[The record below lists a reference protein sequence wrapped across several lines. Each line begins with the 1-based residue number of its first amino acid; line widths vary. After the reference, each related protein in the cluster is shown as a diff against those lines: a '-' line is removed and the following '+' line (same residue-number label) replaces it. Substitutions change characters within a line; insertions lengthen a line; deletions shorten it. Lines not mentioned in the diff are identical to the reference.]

1 MMIDRSTSATLDR
14 IFDEMYNLISE
25 ANRIP
30 LTDKIIIEESD
41 LAGILDD
48 LKEAIPKE
56 VKSATRLLEEQ
67 KAEKV
72 IFLVRILQ
80 SKNLLLFVLV
90 KLQIAGEGG
99 LHQIRQILPLDFAG
113 KNTHRDISLC

>member
-48 LKEAIPKE
+48 LK
-56 VKSATRLLEEQ
+56 V
-67 KAEKV
+67 
-72 IFLVRILQ
+72 FL
-80 SKNLLLFVLV
+80 
-90 KLQIAGEGG
+90 
-99 LHQIRQILPLDFAG
+99 PAG
-113 KNTHRDISLC
+113 KSSFYCKGLTCVF

>member
-41 LAGILDD
+41 LAVSWMI
-48 LKEAIPKE
+48 
-56 VKSATRLLEEQ
+56 
-67 KAEKV
+67 
-72 IFLVRILQ
+72 
-80 SKNLLLFVLV
+80 
-90 KLQIAGEGG
+90 
-99 LHQIRQILPLDFAG
+99 
-113 KNTHRDISLC
+113 